1 MGPIFII
8 DSADQNQYAW
18 IQKVPTKEDGAAKP
32 LNRNDQCKEGIIVSR
47 VKNSD
52 MSQVRIGGL
61 RRGIWLLIG
70 PEKSAF
76 TDLSFV
82 SVPLGV
88 VVLLRFAVFSLE
100 LGKGI
105 IRIISS
111 KEFLHPVLA
120 PFVFFEKC
128 SQFFD
133 PF

>member
-1 MGPIFII
+1 MPL
-8 DSADQNQYAW
+8 DPKSADQKN
-18 IQKVPTKEDGAAKP
+18 GAAKP
-32 LNRNDQCKEGIIVSR
+32 LNRNDQYKEGIILSR

-70 PEKSAF
+70 LGKSAF

-88 VVLLRFAVFSLE
+88 VVLLGFAVFSLE
-100 LGKGI
+100 FGKRI

-120 PFVFFEKC
+120 
-128 SQFFD
+128 
-133 PF
+133 